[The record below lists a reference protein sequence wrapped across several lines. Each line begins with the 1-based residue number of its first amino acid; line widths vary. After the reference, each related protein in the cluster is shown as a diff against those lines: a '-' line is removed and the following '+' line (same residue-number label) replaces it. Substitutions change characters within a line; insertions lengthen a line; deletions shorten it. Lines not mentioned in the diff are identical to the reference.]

1 MTMKESNEGLKKL
14 KSGMR
19 TRRYGGGWVAVGE
32 AKHKGKRIC
41 GKHGG

>member
-19 TRRYGGGWVAVGE
+19 TRRYGGWVAVGE